1 MQEVVRS
8 FVLPGECDINH
19 PHLTTPRVM
28 LQIMGAPIAG
38 RGTEK
43 ESGFD
48 ARESLTALPSWKARL
63 SASPRVTSSGQA
75 QAYRNCE
82 PGYPN
87 PAHVEQG
94 R

>member
-28 LQIMGAPIAG
+28 LQIIGAPIAG

-48 ARESLTALPSWKARL
+48 ARVVLAALPSWKARFQFPL
-63 SASPRVTSSGQA
+63 
-75 QAYRNCE
+75 
-82 PGYPN
+82 
-87 PAHVEQG
+87 PAHRMRWVCHVSAG
-94 R
+94 RG